1 MAKRKNT
8 PQLIKFFQKLFGNRS
23 KHPTSYGSDYNQAT
37 GPVTKKR
44 KRRKKH
50 NLFGRIRLRL
60 ISQRLKTEK
69 LIIPEKLAAN
79 KYNRNLSG
87 DFDKASSVNT
97 NPSETGNIIY
107 YKTTAEAGHTEPPR
121 SYLISPRR
129 KKKRKLSLLKRLQK
143 SLKSISKPVPAKPGV
158 LAANLVNRNLKD
170 SEIES
175 EGTEILFDS
184 SKIHLRKRKAT
195 KGFFLSKVRKIFR
208 KRKKRV
214 KFTGKELAANYVN
227 RNLNPGFSPEND
239 IADHKPGRSI
249 AHRHRLRHVR
259 SKQPQLG
266 ETATVSN
273 EEISSVNLIKTYIK
287 RIDLRAMFNST
298 GLFLISYLII
308 YLIYQ
313 LPTILVASV
322 YKIDSVLYFYE
333 LYFPVGNASN
343 LWTKTNII
351 AITLIGPVASGF
363 TALLLFRWVQLR
375 NIKNHIF
382 RLLLLWVAFQGAA
395 HFLGAFVA
403 GIITDLGFGYVANWL
418 FLNVF
423 FKILI
428 SLVFLSVLS
437 LAGYYSATTALANL
451 PHGRMKSLHL
461 NVSLISTY
469 LLPWLLGTTLLVLL
483 RFPDKT
489 PQHENIMVYDAII
502 MVSMVFAIVP
512 MVFRKKSRSSAS
524 VVKRKRVSLMNGILM
539 FAAGVAIVLLFRIIL
554 INGLYFAIRFSF
566 STGFYN

>member
-1 MAKRKNT
+1 MAKRKKT
-8 PQLIKFFQKLFGNRS
+8 PALIRIFQRLFGYRS
-23 KHPTSYGSDYNQAT
+23 KRTSSIGSDHNKT
-37 GPVTKKR
+37 TDPVVKKR
-44 KRRKKH
+44 KRSKKN
-50 NLFGRIRLRL
+50 NLFSRIRLRL
-60 ISQRLKTEK
+60 IRQRLKTEK

-97 NPSETGNIIY
+97 KPTETENIIY
-107 YKTTAEAGHTEPPR
+107 YETTAEAGHPEPPR

-143 SLKSISKPVPAKPGV
+143 SLKPISKPVPAKPGV

-175 EGTEILFDS
+175 ESTEILFDS
-184 SKIHLRKRKAT
+184 SKILLRKRKTA
-195 KGFFLSKVRKIFR
+195 KSFFLSKIRKIFR

-227 RNLNPGFSPEND
+227 RNLNPGFNPEND
-239 IADHKPGRSI
+239 NADRKPGRSI
-249 AHRHRLRHVR
+249 AHRHRLRRVR
-259 SKQPQLG
+259 SNQPQEG

-273 EEISSVNLIKTYIK
+273 EISSVNLIKSYVR

-298 GLFLISYLII
+298 GLFLVSYLII

-451 PHGRMKSLHL
+451 PHGRMKSLHRT
-461 NVSLISTY
+461 VSLISTY

-502 MVSMVFAIVP
+502 MISMVFAIVP
-512 MVFRKKSRSSAS
+512 MVFRKKSRGSAS
-524 VVKRKRVSLMNGILM
+524 VVKGKRVSLLNGILM

>member
-1 MAKRKNT
+1 MAKRKKT
-8 PQLIKFFQKLFGNRS
+8 PALIRIFQSLFGYRS
-23 KHPTSYGSDYNQAT
+23 KRTSQIGSDQNKIT
-37 GPVTKKR
+37 GQVIKKR
-44 KRRKKH
+44 KHRRKS
-50 NLFGRIRLRL
+50 NLFSRIRLKL

-97 NPSETGNIIY
+97 KPSETENIIY
-107 YKTTAEAGHTEPPR
+107 YETTAEAGHPEPPR

-143 SLKSISKPVPAKPGV
+143 SLKPVSKPVPAKPGV

-184 SKIHLRKRKAT
+184 SKIHLRKKKSA
-195 KGFFLSKVRKIFR
+195 KGFFLSKIRKIFR

-227 RNLNPGFSPEND
+227 RNLNPGFNPEND
-239 IADHKPGRSI
+239 DANRKPGRSI
-249 AHRHRLRHVR
+249 AHRHRLRRVR
-259 SKQPQLG
+259 SNQPQEG
-266 ETATVSN
+266 ETAAVSN
-273 EEISSVNLIKTYIK
+273 EISSVDLIRSYVR

-298 GLFLISYLII
+298 GLFLVSYLII

-451 PHGRMKSLHL
+451 PHGRMKSLHRT
-461 NVSLISTY
+461 VSLISTY
-469 LLPWLLGTTLLVLL
+469 LLPWLLGTTLLAIL

-502 MVSMVFAIVP
+502 MISMVFAIVP
-512 MVFRKKSRSSAS
+512 MVFRKKSRGSAS
-524 VVKRKRVSLMNGILM
+524 VVKGKRVSFLNGILT
-539 FAAGVAIVLLFRIIL
+539 FAAGVAIVLLFRLIL

>member
-1 MAKRKNT
+1 MAKRKKT
-8 PQLIKFFQKLFGNRS
+8 PALIRIFQSLFGYRS
-23 KHPTSYGSDYNQAT
+23 KRTSQIGSDQNKIT
-37 GPVTKKR
+37 GQVIKKR
-44 KRRKKH
+44 KHRRKS
-50 NLFGRIRLRL
+50 NLFSRIRLKL

-97 NPSETGNIIY
+97 KPSETENIIY
-107 YKTTAEAGHTEPPR
+107 YETTAEAGHPESPR

-143 SLKSISKPVPAKPGV
+143 SLKPVSKPVPAKPGV

-184 SKIHLRKRKAT
+184 SKIHLRKKKSA
-195 KGFFLSKVRKIFR
+195 KGFFLSKIRKIFR

-227 RNLNPGFSPEND
+227 RNLNPGFNPEND
-239 IADHKPGRSI
+239 DANRKPGRSI
-249 AHRHRLRHVR
+249 AHRHRLRRVR
-259 SKQPQLG
+259 SNQPQEG

-273 EEISSVNLIKTYIK
+273 EISSVDLIRSYVR

-298 GLFLISYLII
+298 GLFLVSYLII

-451 PHGRMKSLHL
+451 PHGRMKSLHRT
-461 NVSLISTY
+461 VSLISTY

-502 MVSMVFAIVP
+502 MISMVFAIVP
-512 MVFRKKSRSSAS
+512 MVFRKKSRGSAS
-524 VVKRKRVSLMNGILM
+524 VVKGKRVSLLNGILM
-539 FAAGVAIVLLFRIIL
+539 FAAGVAIVLLFRLIL

>member
-1 MAKRKNT
+1 MAKRKKT
-8 PQLIKFFQKLFGNRS
+8 PALIRS
-23 KHPTSYGSDYNQAT
+23 KRTSSIGSDQNKTT
-37 GPVTKKR
+37 GPVVKKR
-44 KRRKKH
+44 KRSKKH
-50 NLFGRIRLRL
+50 NLFSRIRLRL
-60 ISQRLKTEK
+60 IRQRLKTEK

-97 NPSETGNIIY
+97 KPTETENIIY
-107 YKTTAEAGHTEPPR
+107 YETTAEAGHPEPPR

-143 SLKSISKPVPAKPGV
+143 SLKPISKPVPAKPGV

-184 SKIHLRKRKAT
+184 SKIHLRKRKTA
-195 KGFFLSKVRKIFR
+195 KSFFLSKIRKIFR

-227 RNLNPGFSPEND
+227 RNLNPGFNPEND
-239 IADHKPGRSI
+239 NADRKPGRSI
-249 AHRHRLRHVR
+249 AHRHRLRRVR
-259 SKQPQLG
+259 SNQPQEG

-273 EEISSVNLIKTYIK
+273 EISSVNLIKSYVR

-298 GLFLISYLII
+298 GLFLVSYLII

-451 PHGRMKSLHL
+451 PHGRMKSLHRT
-461 NVSLISTY
+461 VSLISTY

-502 MVSMVFAIVP
+502 MISMVFAIVP
-512 MVFRKKSRSSAS
+512 MVFRKKSRGSAS
-524 VVKRKRVSLMNGILM
+524 VVKGKRVSLLNGILM

>member
-1 MAKRKNT
+1 MAERKKI
-8 PQLIKFFQKLFGNRS
+8 PALIRTFQRLFGNRS
-23 KHPTSYGSDYNQAT
+23 KSNSSIGSDRNMTA
-37 GPVTKKR
+37 GPVVKKR
-44 KRRKKH
+44 KRSKKH
-50 NLFGRIRLRL
+50 NLFSRIRLRL
-60 ISQRLKTEK
+60 TRQRLKTEK

-79 KYNRNLSG
+79 KYNRNLSM
-87 DFDKASSVNT
+87 DFEKASSVNKK
-97 NPSETGNIIY
+97 PAETENIIY
-107 YKTTAEAGHTEPPR
+107 YETTAEAGHPEPPR

-129 KKKRKLSLLKRLQK
+129 KKKRKLSLLKRLLK
-143 SLKSISKPVPAKPGV
+143 SLKPISKPVPAKPGV

-184 SKIHLRKRKAT
+184 SKIHLRKGKTA
-195 KGFFLSKVRKIFR
+195 KGFFLSKIRKIFR

-227 RNLNPGFSPEND
+227 RNLNPCFNPEND
-239 IADHKPGRSI
+239 NADRETGRSI
-249 AHRHRLRHVR
+249 AHRHRFRRVR
-259 SKQPQLG
+259 SNQPQEG
-266 ETATVSN
+266 ETADVSN
-273 EEISSVNLIKTYIK
+273 EINNDKLIKSYIR

-298 GLFLISYLII
+298 GLFLLSYLII

-375 NIKNHIF
+375 NIKNHVF

-451 PHGRMKSLHL
+451 PHGRMKSLHRT
-461 NVSLISTY
+461 VSLISTY

-489 PQHENIMVYDAII
+489 PQHENIMVYDTII
-502 MVSMVFAIVP
+502 MVSMIFAIVP
-512 MVFRKKSRSSAS
+512 MVFRKKFRSSAS
-524 VVKRKRVSLMNGILM
+524 VVKGKRVSLLNGILM

>member
-1 MAKRKNT
+1 MAKRKKT
-8 PQLIKFFQKLFGNRS
+8 PALIRIFQRLFGYRS
-23 KHPTSYGSDYNQAT
+23 KRTSSIGSDQNKTT
-37 GPVTKKR
+37 GPVVKKR
-44 KRRKKH
+44 KRSKKH
-50 NLFGRIRLRL
+50 NLFSRIRLRL
-60 ISQRLKTEK
+60 IRQRLKTEK

-97 NPSETGNIIY
+97 KPTETENIIY
-107 YKTTAEAGHTEPPR
+107 YETTAEAGHPEPPR

-143 SLKSISKPVPAKPGV
+143 SLKPISKPVPAKPGV

-184 SKIHLRKRKAT
+184 SKIHLRKRKTA
-195 KGFFLSKVRKIFR
+195 KSFFLSKIRKIFR

-227 RNLNPGFSPEND
+227 RNLNPGFNPEND
-239 IADHKPGRSI
+239 NADRKPGRSI
-249 AHRHRLRHVR
+249 AHRHRLRRVR
-259 SKQPQLG
+259 SNQPQEG

-273 EEISSVNLIKTYIK
+273 EISSVNLIKSYVR

-298 GLFLISYLII
+298 GLFLVSYLII

-451 PHGRMKSLHL
+451 PHGRMKSLHRT
-461 NVSLISTY
+461 VSLISTY

-502 MVSMVFAIVP
+502 MISMVFAIVP
-512 MVFRKKSRSSAS
+512 MVFRKKSRGSAS
-524 VVKRKRVSLMNGILM
+524 VVKGKRVSLLNGILM

>member
-1 MAKRKNT
+1 MTKRKKT
-8 PQLIKFFQKLFGNRS
+8 PVLIRIFQSLFGYRS
-23 KHPTSYGSDYNQAT
+23 KRTSQIGSDQNKIS
-37 GPVTKKR
+37 GPVFKKR
-44 KRRKKH
+44 KRSKKR
-50 NLFGRIRLRL
+50 NFFKRIKLRL
-60 ISQRLKTEK
+60 LSQRLKTEK

-97 NPSETGNIIY
+97 KPSETENIIY
-107 YKTTAEAGHTEPPR
+107 YETTAEAGHPEPPR
-121 SYLISPRR
+121 SYLITPRR
-129 KKKRKLSLLKRLQK
+129 KKKRKFSLLKKLQN
-143 SLKSISKPVPAKPGV
+143 SLKPSSKSVPAKPGI
-158 LAANLVNRNLKD
+158 LAANVANRNLKD
-170 SEIES
+170 SMIES
-175 EGTEILFDS
+175 DGSELLFDS
-184 SKIHLRKRKAT
+184 SKIHKRNKKSAKASI
-195 KGFFLSKVRKIFR
+195 LSYIRRIFR
-208 KRKKRV
+208 KKKKKL
-214 KFTGKELAANYVN
+214 KFTGVDLAANRAN
-227 RNLNPGFSPEND
+227 RNLSADYNSEND
-239 IADHKPGRSI
+239 NAARITGRSI
-249 AHRHRLRHVR
+249 ADRHRSRRVR
-259 SKQPQLG
+259 SRQLRDG
-266 ETATVSN
+266 EVIAKPDKMGRR
-273 EEISSVNLIKTYIK
+273 ELINIYIR

-298 GLFLISYLII
+298 GLFLVSYLII

-451 PHGRMKSLHL
+451 PHGRMKSLHRT
-461 NVSLISTY
+461 VSLISTY
-469 LLPWLLGTTLLVLL
+469 LLPWLLGTTLLAIL

-502 MVSMVFAIVP
+502 MISMVFAIVP
-512 MVFRKKSRSSAS
+512 MVFRKKSRGSAS
-524 VVKRKRVSLMNGILM
+524 VVKGKRVSLLNGILM
-539 FAAGVAIVLLFRIIL
+539 FAAGVAIVLLFRLIL

>member
-1 MAKRKNT
+1 MAKRKKT
-8 PQLIKFFQKLFGNRS
+8 PALIRIFQSLFGYRS
-23 KHPTSYGSDYNQAT
+23 KRTSQIGSDQNKIT
-37 GPVTKKR
+37 GQVIKKR
-44 KRRKKH
+44 KHRRKS
-50 NLFGRIRLRL
+50 NLFSRIRLKL

-97 NPSETGNIIY
+97 KPSETENIIY
-107 YKTTAEAGHTEPPR
+107 YETTAEAGHPEPPR

-143 SLKSISKPVPAKPGV
+143 SLKPVSKPVPAKPGV

-175 EGTEILFDS
+175 EGAEILFDS
-184 SKIHLRKRKAT
+184 SKIHLRKKKSA
-195 KGFFLSKVRKIFR
+195 KGFFLSKIRKIFR

-227 RNLNPGFSPEND
+227 RNLNPGFNPEND
-239 IADHKPGRSI
+239 NADRKPGRSI
-249 AHRHRLRHVR
+249 AHRHRLRRVR
-259 SKQPQLG
+259 SNQPQEG
-266 ETATVSN
+266 ETAAVSN
-273 EEISSVNLIKTYIK
+273 EISSVNLIRSYVR

-298 GLFLISYLII
+298 GLFLVSYLII

-437 LAGYYSATTALANL
+437 LSGYYSATTALANL
-451 PHGRMKSLHL
+451 PHGRMKSLHRT
-461 NVSLISTY
+461 VSLISTY

-502 MVSMVFAIVP
+502 MISMVFAIVP
-512 MVFRKKSRSSAS
+512 MVFRKKSRGSAS
-524 VVKRKRVSLMNGILM
+524 VVKGKRVSFLNGILM
-539 FAAGVAIVLLFRIIL
+539 FAAGVAIVLLFRLIL

>member
-1 MAKRKNT
+1 MAKRKKT
-8 PQLIKFFQKLFGNRS
+8 PALIRVFQSLFGYRS
-23 KHPTSYGSDYNQAT
+23 KRSSSIGSNQKTTA
-37 GPVTKKR
+37 GLVVKKR
-44 KRRKKH
+44 KHRKRN
-50 NLFGRIRLRL
+50 NLFERIRFRL
-60 ISQRLKTEK
+60 FSQRLKTEK
-69 LIIPEKLAAN
+69 LIIPEKLPAN
-79 KYNRNLSG
+79 KYNRNLRG
-87 DFDKASSVNT
+87 DSEKAFSSISMSSDSENIIF
-97 NPSETGNIIY
+97 SETIE
-107 YKTTAEAGHTEPPR
+107 EAGNPESTR
-121 SYLISPRR
+121 SYLINPHR
-129 KKKRKLSLLKRLQK
+129 KKKRKLPLLKRFQK
-143 SLKSISKPVPAKPGV
+143 SLKPAPKSAPAKPQV
-158 LAANLVNRNLKD
+158 LAANLANKNLKD
-170 SEIES
+170 SENGSES
-175 EGTEILFDS
+175 AEIIFDS
-184 SKIHLRKRKAT
+184 SKIQLRKRKSA
-195 KGFFLSKVRKIFR
+195 KGSLLSKIRKIFW

-214 KFTGKELAANYVN
+214 KYTGKELAANYAN
-227 RNLNPGFSPEND
+227 RNLNPGYISESDNVNL
-239 IADHKPGRSI
+239 ITGHSI
-249 AHRHRLRHVR
+249 AHRHRSRRVR
-259 SKQPQLG
+259 NKLPQEGLPASK
-266 ETATVSN
+266 N
-273 EEISSVNLIKTYIK
+273 NEISRTDSITSYIR
-287 RIDLRAMFNST
+287 RIDLRALFNST

-333 LYFPVGNASN
+333 LYFPIGNASN

-351 AITLIGPVASGF
+351 AITLIGPLSSGI
-363 TALLLFRWVQLR
+363 TAILLFRWVQLR

-382 RLLLLWVAFQGAA
+382 RLLLLWVAFQGTA

-437 LAGYYSATTALANL
+437 LAGYYSATTALTNL
-451 PHGRMKSLHL
+451 PHGRMKSLHRT
-461 NVSLISTY
+461 VSLISTY
-469 LLPWLLGTTLLVLL
+469 LLPWLLGTTLLILL

-502 MVSMVFAIVP
+502 LVSMVFAIVP

-524 VVKRKRVSLMNGILM
+524 IVKGKKVSLLKGILM
-539 FAAGVAIVLLFRIIL
+539 FAGGVVIVLLFRLIL